1 MSGTLAEQANVI
13 GIQNPVDDLYAAHV
27 AARESTLFAVGA
39 VVGYCVLER
48 DAKSVRKLSVNLR
61 RGQF

>member
-13 GIQNPVDDLYAAHV
+13 GIQNPVDDLYAAHG
-27 AARESTLFAVGA
+27 AARESALFAVGA